1 MLEILLYSFSLCHL
15 IAEFRLKITFLFI
28 YRPNLILQ
36 VLDVL
41 LGIIIRIYQITY
53 LSFKPCDNFLQ
64 LIYPILH
71 QFLLRL
77 HILCLLLLRL
87 NDLINLIIKH
97 PL

>member
-1 MLEILLYSFSLCHL
+1 MLEILLYSFSLSDL

-28 YRPNLILQ
+28 YSPNKILQ

-41 LGIIIRIYQITY
+41 FGIIISIYQFSY

-71 QFLLRL
+71 QFLL
-77 HILCLLLLRL
+77 
-87 NDLINLIIKH
+87 
-97 PL
+97 